1 MEKFTLKEA
10 VLKDPE
16 LGEAVWRDDFET
28 KALRNPVYK
37 KALKEGLYSDVAGA
51 LGGVQDTVW
60 NAAWAKMIGRQVIT
74 VIPTANSLERFPR
87 EIAAY
92 AFEGEGPVPDTGGRI
107 DTVDIQA
114 NHEFNSKKEWSQ
126 SFAEDASFNVLQ
138 WQIGAIGRAIAKIE
152 SQKIIALYTAIAN
165 ASLATGA
172 EITVTDG
179 APTWAQIVDLINAV
193 NREDFDPVVVAMN
206 PHEFGGL
213 LKLDQFISSLYKSNG
228 DLKGVFHSDTLDVTF
243 VSSSLITKSLAVD
256 INAAAAMILRR
267 DVQAKPYEDPGRNM
281 YGVLGSERVGYGV
294 IRTKAVAR
302 GTN

>member
-1 MEKFTLKEA
+1 M
-10 VLKDPE
+10 
-16 LGEAVWRDDFET
+16 
-28 KALRNPVYK
+28 
-37 KALKEGLYSDVAGA
+37 
-51 LGGVQDTVW
+51 
-60 NAAWAKMIGRQVIT
+60 
-74 VIPTANSLERFPR
+74 
-87 EIAAY
+87 
-92 AFEGEGPVPDTGGRI
+92 
-107 DTVDIQA
+107 
-114 NHEFNSKKEWSQ
+114 
-126 SFAEDASFNVLQ
+126 
-138 WQIGAIGRAIAKIE
+138 
-152 SQKIIALYTAIAN
+152 YTAIAN

-213 LKLDQFISSLYKSNG
+213 LKLDQFISSLYKNNG